1 MNPDAPMIGLPAL
14 LLGSL
19 SATAALAYVLRYWER
34 AVALLAALV
43 TGFWATLLWQVD
55 LNEPLWI
62 LPVTGRVVDLAATSE
77 RLGFTLRLE
86 AGSVPIMGVILFLAC
101 AAFLLTAVLSQ
112 GRSFA
117 PFTLALVTG
126 YCSVALMITGPLAPP
141 LLTPLIL
148 AGLSV
153 LGVFVLQAG
162 RLTRPAG
169 PLRSLAPPMLA
180 FPLFLLA
187 AWYIEQIPLNPQ
199 DNSAALAAARLI
211 SVGLLLLMMPMPLH
225 SAQPAIAQTAP
236 PVVTALLLLLFQL
249 AVLHLLY
256 RTLVVFAFVPQQAPL
271 GLWLTWIGLATA
283 VWGGLAAAGTSHA
296 GRLWGYSALHDWGL
310 ILLVLSAP
318 GARGWSLVLF
328 LFGLRAVSMF
338 TAAVGLAQ
346 LEQHTGGMSLE
357 HLQGAG
363 RRLPWNSAA
372 YLLGGLG
379 LAGFPLSAGF
389 TGHWAALQ
397 IVAESDWRPAAVV
410 LLASGGA
417 IFGYIRMA
425 RALFGPLSNRLLV
438 RERMVAVALA
448 AAALLLSIALAVA
461 PQLMNEPVARALLA
475 FAR

>member
-1 MNPDAPMIGLPAL
+1 M
-14 LLGSL
+14 
-19 SATAALAYVLRYWER
+19 
-34 AVALLAALV
+34 
-43 TGFWATLLWQVD
+43 
-55 LNEPLWI
+55 
-62 LPVTGRVVDLAATSE
+62 
-77 RLGFTLRLE
+77 
-86 AGSVPIMGVILFLAC
+86 
-101 AAFLLTAVLSQ
+101 
-112 GRSFA
+112 
-117 PFTLALVTG
+117 TG

-363 RRLPWNSAA
+363 SRLPWNSAA